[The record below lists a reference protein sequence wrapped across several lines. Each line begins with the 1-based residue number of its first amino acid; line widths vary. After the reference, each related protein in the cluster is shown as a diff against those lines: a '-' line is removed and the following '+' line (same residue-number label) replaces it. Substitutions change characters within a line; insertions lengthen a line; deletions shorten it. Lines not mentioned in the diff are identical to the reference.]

1 MCMAKYGSCKKVS
14 DLMVGAVGYHLD
26 LLQKVLK
33 KSSGERAVF
42 AYLFRLNFSTFEH
55 IPLPNAP

>member
-1 MCMAKYGSCKKVS
+1 
-14 DLMVGAVGYHLD
+14 MVGAVGYHLD

-33 KSSGERAVF
+33 RSSGERAVF
-42 AYLFRLNFSTFEH
+42 AYLFRSNFSTFEH